1 MPRRSKIPPTRRRPN
16 LKIAPAQS
24 TGETCPTQP
33 STLAHPAISPIAQP
47 LKDSGY
53 CARDEQAGHP
63 ALAALLATA
72 VVGGLLCGI
81 VGKEK
86 SSMRLIHTVYEP
98 AGDGPHPTLIAMH
111 GFGASA
117 LDLLGLAP
125 YIADGRFMVICPQ
138 GPMEV
143 PIGPTRGYA
152 WFPIRMGASP
162 DRGAI
167 DDANKMVTEFL
178 NEALKKY
185 PVDRKKLVLL
195 GFSQGGMMAYR
206 LAVRNPSKFA
216 ALVALSTF
224 FPPDLK
230 DEVNDAAALEALPT
244 LVQHGRADEMI
255 EITRARASVE
265 TLRSLKVPLTFREY
279 DCGHEI
285 TAEGLQDLSS
295 FLTEKVLEPIVK
307 A

>member
-1 MPRRSKIPPTRRRPN
+1 
-16 LKIAPAQS
+16 
-24 TGETCPTQP
+24 
-33 STLAHPAISPIAQP
+33 
-47 LKDSGY
+47 
-53 CARDEQAGHP
+53 
-63 ALAALLATA
+63 
-72 VVGGLLCGI
+72 
-81 VGKEK
+81 
-86 SSMRLIHTVYEP
+86 MRLIHTLYEP
-98 AGDGPHPTLIAMH
+98 AGEGPHPTLIAMH

-185 PVDRKKLVLL
+185 PVDRKKLVVL

-206 LAVRNPSKFA
+206 LAIRNPSKFA
-216 ALVALSTF
+216 ALVALSTY
-224 FPPDLK
+224 LS
-230 DEVNDAAALEALPT
+230 ARLE
-244 LVQHGRADEMI
+244 GRGQRPR
-255 EITRARASVE
+255 RARS
-265 TLRSLKVPLTFREY
+265 
-279 DCGHEI
+279 
-285 TAEGLQDLSS
+285 TADAR
-295 FLTEKVLEPIVK
+295 P
-307 A
+307 ARPR